1 MIHPTIR
8 CPWLKL
14 HNIAAFFSAAKLWW
28 LCFIGF
34 VLFSGVLRFLNTQGT
49 FNCFRYSGYA
59 LSSAVIFAF
68 NAHLWNYGK
77 KYFILALAA
86 VILWGGADYM
96 RAFNDMIITERELMQ
111 TLSAA
116 SIFFGLFAN
125 LFWFSRML
133 KQKPLRL
140 LCRIAAF
147 IFCLLTYF
155 VPLLFLGYSAVSG
168 GKMLSA
174 DILMTLFQTNPAE
187 VMDYISEQNQLLW
200 WSANA
205 VLLLGTVL
213 FLIFCFRLKSC
224 RQNCRKPALITL
236 LLLAY
241 LSIFSLP
248 RLQLNCAVT
257 TAANMKATLKG
268 FAEYQASLGERKARL
283 QELQKILHSSSDGVY
298 MLVLGESTTRDH
310 MHAYGYV
317 RPTTPWLDK
326 ELSNPQALIFQ
337 NAYSNHVHTIPSLLY
352 ILTQQNQYND
362 LKLKDAYS
370 VIEIAK
376 AAGYQTYWLSNQKKY
391 SVSDTPLTTIAQ
403 SADKAHYINDY
414 TGNKS
419 VSVYTDEKL
428 AEFLPDLSRNPKALV
443 IVHLMGCHSLYTDR
457 YTEKFAVFSDSS
469 EKVDTYD
476 NCILHNDYVLEQLYG
491 NISRAPNFMG
501 WFYLS
506 DHGEEPDLNLAHES
520 SKFTFQMSHIPLV
533 MIFSEKFKQQ
543 KPDVY
548 KALQEHKNSAWS
560 SDLMFNAMLDILGI
574 SGLNEK
580 AADSIASPDYNHSK
594 DDLLTLHGQMP
605 ISKDK

>member
-1 MIHPTIR
+1 MTFCRLFAIKKTTILDL
-8 CPWLKL
+8 WQKT
-14 HNIAAFFSAAKLWW
+14 KLWW
-28 LCFIGF
+28 ACFGCF
-34 VLFSGVLRFLNTQGT
+34 LLFSCILRILNTQGT

-86 VILWGGADYM
+86 VILWGWADYM

-111 TLSAA
+111 TLSVA

-168 GKMLSA
+168 GKMLSS

-200 WSANA
+200 WSANI
-205 VLLLGTVL
+205 VLLLVTVL
-213 FLIFCFRLKSC
+213 FLVFCFRLKSC

-236 LLLAY
+236 LLLVY
-241 LSIFSLP
+241 LSVFSLP

-268 FAEYQASLGERKARL
+268 FAEYQASLGERKASL
-283 QELQKILHSSSDGVY
+283 QELQKILHSLSNGVY

-317 RPTTPWLDK
+317 RSTTPWLDK
-326 ELSNPQALIFQ
+326 ELSNPNALIFQ

-362 LKLKDAYS
+362 IKLKDAYS
-370 VIEIAK
+370 IIEIAK

-391 SVSDTPLTTIAQ
+391 SLSDTPLTSIAQ
-403 SADKAHYINDY
+403 SADNAHWINDY
-414 TGNKS
+414 TGSKS
-419 VSVYTDEKL
+419 VSSYTDEKL
-428 AEFLPDLSRNPKALV
+428 AEFLPDLDKTKKALV

-476 NCILHNDYVLEQLYG
+476 NCILHNDYVLEQLYN
-491 NISRAPNFMG
+491 NISCAPNFMG
-501 WFYLS
+501 WLYLS

-520 SKFTFQMSHIPLV
+520 SKFTFQMSHIPLI
-533 MIFSEKFKQQ
+533 MIFSERFKQQ
-543 KPDVY
+543 NSAVY
-548 KALQEHKNSAWS
+548 TALQKHQNNVWS

-574 SGLNEK
+574 SGLPEK
-580 AADSIASPDYNHSK
+580 KQDSIASPSYNHSK
-594 DDLLTLHGQMP
+594 NDLLTLHGQMP
-605 ISKDK
+605 LSNDK

>member
-1 MIHPTIR
+1 MIRPAIR
-8 CPWLKL
+8 SPWLNL
-14 HNIAAFFSAAKLWW
+14 QNAAAFFSAAKLWW

-34 VLFSGVLRFLNTQGT
+34 VLFSCALRFLNTQGT

-77 KYFILALAA
+77 KYFVLALAA

-96 RAFNDMIITERELMQ
+96 RAFNDMIISERELMQ
-111 TLSAA
+111 TLSVA

-125 LFWFSRML
+125 LFWFCRTL

-140 LCRIAAF
+140 LCGIAAF
-147 IFCLLTYF
+147 IFCLMTYF

-174 DILMTLFQTNPAE
+174 DILMTLFQTNPDE

-200 WSANA
+200 WSANT

-213 FLIFCFRLKSC
+213 FLVFCFKLNSC
-224 RQNCRKPALITL
+224 RQNCRKPAVITL
-236 LLLAY
+236 LLLVY

-362 LKLKDAYS
+362 IKLKDAYS

-428 AEFLPDLSRNPKALV
+428 AEFLPDLSHSSKALV

-457 YTEKFAVFSDSS
+457 YTEKFAVFSGSA

-506 DHGEEPDLNLAHES
+506 DHGEEPDLNLAHDS

-574 SGLNEK
+574 SGLSEK
-580 AADSIASPDYNHSK
+580 AEDSIASPEYSHSK
-594 DDLLTLHGQMP
+594 NDLLTLHGQMP

>member
-1 MIHPTIR
+1 MIRPAIH
-8 CPWLKL
+8 CPWL
-14 HNIAAFFSAAKLWW
+14 NQQNAAAFFTAAKLWW
-28 LCFIGF
+28 VCFIGF
-34 VLFSGVLRFLNTQGT
+34 MIFSCVLRLLNTQGT

-77 KYFILALAA
+77 KYFVLALAA

-96 RAFNDMIITERELMQ
+96 RAFNDMIISERELMQ
-111 TLSAA
+111 TLSVA

-125 LFWFSRML
+125 LFWFCRTL

-140 LCRIAAF
+140 LCGIAAF

-174 DILMTLFQTNPAE
+174 DILMTLFQTNPDE

-200 WSANA
+200 WSANT

-213 FLIFCFRLKSC
+213 FLVFCFKLNSC
-224 RQNCRKPALITL
+224 RQNCRKPAVITL

-257 TAANMKATLKG
+257 AAANMKATLKG
-268 FAEYQASLGERKARL
+268 FAEYQASLGERAARL

-362 LKLKDAYS
+362 IKLKDAYS

-419 VSVYTDEKL
+419 VSTYTDEKL
-428 AEFLPDLSRNPKALV
+428 AEFLPDLSHSSKALV

-457 YTEKFAVFSDSS
+457 YTEEFAVFSGSA

>member
-1 MIHPTIR
+1 MIRPAIR
-8 CPWLKL
+8 SQWLNL
-14 HNIAAFFSAAKLWW
+14 QNAAAFFSAAKLWW

-34 VLFSGVLRFLNTQGT
+34 VLFSCALRFLNTQGT

-77 KYFILALAA
+77 KYFVLALAA

-96 RAFNDMIITERELMQ
+96 RAFNDMIISERELMQ
-111 TLSAA
+111 TLSVA

-125 LFWFSRML
+125 LFWFCRTL

-140 LCRIAAF
+140 LCGIAAF

-174 DILMTLFQTNPAE
+174 DILMTLFQTNPDE

-200 WSANA
+200 WSANT

-213 FLIFCFRLKSC
+213 FLVFCFKLNSC
-224 RQNCRKPALITL
+224 RQNCRKPAVITL

-362 LKLKDAYS
+362 IKLKDAYS

-428 AEFLPDLSRNPKALV
+428 AEFLPDLSHSSKALV

-457 YTEKFAVFSDSS
+457 YTEKFAVFSGSA

-574 SGLNEK
+574 SGLSEK
-580 AADSIASPDYNHSK
+580 AEDSIASPEYSHSK
-594 DDLLTLHGQMP
+594 NDLLTLHGQMP

>member
-1 MIHPTIR
+1 MIRPAIR
-8 CPWLKL
+8 SPWLNL
-14 HNIAAFFSAAKLWW
+14 QNAAAFFSAAKLWW

-34 VLFSGVLRFLNTQGT
+34 VLFSCALRFLNTQGT

-59 LSSAVIFAF
+59 LSSSVIFAF

-77 KYFILALAA
+77 KYFVLALAA
-86 VILWGGADYM
+86 VILWMGADYM
-96 RAFNDMIITERELMQ
+96 RAFNDMIISERELMQ
-111 TLSAA
+111 TLSVA

-125 LFWFSRML
+125 LFWFCRTL

-140 LCRIAAF
+140 LCGTSAF

-174 DILMTLFQTNPAE
+174 DILMTLFQTNPDE

-200 WSANA
+200 WSANT

-213 FLIFCFRLKSC
+213 FLVFCFKLKSC
-224 RQNCRKPALITL
+224 RLNCRKPAVITL

-257 TAANMKATLKG
+257 TAANVKATLKG
-268 FAEYQASLGERKARL
+268 FAEYQASLGERAARL

-310 MHAYGYV
+310 MHAYGYA

-326 ELSNPQALIFQ
+326 ELSNPNTLIFQ

-362 LKLKDAYS
+362 IKLKDAYS

-391 SVSDTPLTTIAQ
+391 SVSDTPLTAIAQ
-403 SADKAHYINDY
+403 SADKAHWINDY
-414 TGNKS
+414 TGDKS
-419 VSVYTDEKL
+419 VSTYTDEKL
-428 AEFLPDLSRNPKALV
+428 AEFLPDLSQSSKALV

-457 YTEKFAVFSDSS
+457 YPEKFAAFSGSS

-476 NCILHNDYVLEQLYG
+476 NCILHNDNVLEQLYG

-548 KALQEHKNSAWS
+548 RALQEHKDSAWS

-580 AADSIASPDYNHSK
+580 SADSIASPEYNHSK

>member
-1 MIHPTIR
+1 MIRPAIR
-8 CPWLKL
+8 SPWLNL
-14 HNIAAFFSAAKLWW
+14 QNAAAFFSAAKLWW

-34 VLFSGVLRFLNTQGT
+34 VLFSCALRFLNTQGT
-49 FNCFRYSGYA
+49 FNCFRYGGYA

-140 LCRIAAF
+140 LCKTGAF

-174 DILMTLFQTNPAE
+174 DILMTLFQTNPDE

-200 WSANA
+200 WSANT

-213 FLIFCFRLKSC
+213 FLVFCFRLKSC

-241 LSIFSLP
+241 LSVFSLP

-326 ELSNPQALIFQ
+326 ELSNPEALIFQ

-362 LKLKDAYS
+362 IKLKDAYS

-428 AEFLPDLSRNPKALV
+428 AEFLPDLSHSSKALV

-457 YTEKFAVFSDSS
+457 YTEKFAVFSGSA

-491 NISRAPNFMG
+491 NISRTPNFMG

>member
-1 MIHPTIR
+1 MIRPAIR
-8 CPWLKL
+8 SPWLNL
-14 HNIAAFFSAAKLWW
+14 QNAAAFFSAAKLWW

-34 VLFSGVLRFLNTQGT
+34 VLFSCALRFFNTQGT

-125 LFWFSRML
+125 LFWFSRTL

-140 LCRIAAF
+140 LCGIAAF

-174 DILMTLFQTNPAE
+174 DILMTLFQTNPDE

-200 WSANA
+200 WSANT

-213 FLIFCFRLKSC
+213 FLVFCFKLKSC
-224 RQNCRKPALITL
+224 RQNCRKPAVITL

-241 LSIFSLP
+241 LSVFSLP

-257 TAANMKATLKG
+257 TAANIKATLKG
-268 FAEYQASLGERKARL
+268 FAEYKASLGERKARL

-310 MHAYGYV
+310 MHAYGYA

-326 ELSNPQALIFQ
+326 ELSNQNALIFQ

-391 SVSDTPLTTIAQ
+391 SVSDTPLTAIAQ
-403 SADKAHYINDY
+403 SADKAHWINDY
-414 TGNKS
+414 TGDKS
-419 VSVYTDEKL
+419 VSTYTDEKL
-428 AEFLPDLSRNPKALV
+428 AEFLPDLSQSNKALV

-457 YTEKFAVFSDSS
+457 YPEKFAAFSDSS

-476 NCILHNDYVLEQLYG
+476 NCILHNDNVLEQLYG
-491 NISRAPNFMG
+491 NISSAPNFMG

-548 KALQEHKNSAWS
+548 KALQEHKDSAWS
-560 SDLMFNAMLDILGI
+560 SDLMFNALLDILGI

-580 AADSIASPDYNHSK
+580 SADSIASPDYNHSK

>member
-1 MIHPTIR
+1 MIRPAIR
-8 CPWLKL
+8 SPWLNL
-14 HNIAAFFSAAKLWW
+14 QNAAAFFSAAKLWW

-34 VLFSGVLRFLNTQGT
+34 VLFSCALRFLNTQGT

-140 LCRIAAF
+140 LCKTGAF

-174 DILMTLFQTNPAE
+174 DILMTLFQTNPDE

-200 WSANA
+200 WSANT

-213 FLIFCFRLKSC
+213 FLVFCFRLKSC

-241 LSIFSLP
+241 LSVFSLP

-362 LKLKDAYS
+362 IKLKDAYS

-403 SADKAHYINDY
+403 SADKAQYINDY

-428 AEFLPDLSRNPKALV
+428 AEFLPDLSRSPKALV

-491 NISRAPNFMG
+491 NISRTPNFMG

>member
-1 MIHPTIR
+1 MIRPAIR
-8 CPWLKL
+8 SPWLNL
-14 HNIAAFFSAAKLWW
+14 QNAAAFFSAAKLWW

-34 VLFSGVLRFLNTQGT
+34 VLFSCALRFLNTQGT

-77 KYFILALAA
+77 KYFVLALAA

-96 RAFNDMIITERELMQ
+96 RAFNDMIISERELMQ
-111 TLSAA
+111 TLSVA

-125 LFWFSRML
+125 LFWFCRTL

-140 LCRIAAF
+140 LCGIAAF

-174 DILMTLFQTNPAE
+174 DILMTLFQTNPDE

-200 WSANA
+200 WSANT

-213 FLIFCFRLKSC
+213 FLVFCFKLNSC
-224 RQNCRKPALITL
+224 RQNCRKPAVITL

-257 TAANMKATLKG
+257 AAANMKATLKG
-268 FAEYQASLGERKARL
+268 FAEYQASLGERAARL

-362 LKLKDAYS
+362 IKLKDAYS

-428 AEFLPDLSRNPKALV
+428 AEFLPDLSHSSKALV

-457 YTEKFAVFSDSS
+457 YTEKFAVFSGSA

-574 SGLNEK
+574 SRLNEK

>member
-1 MIHPTIR
+1 MIRPAIR
-8 CPWLKL
+8 SPWLNL
-14 HNIAAFFSAAKLWW
+14 QNAAAFFSAAKLWW

-34 VLFSGVLRFLNTQGT
+34 VLFSCALRFLNTQGT

-77 KYFILALAA
+77 KYFVLALAA

-96 RAFNDMIITERELMQ
+96 RAFNDMIISERELMQ
-111 TLSAA
+111 TLSVA

-125 LFWFSRML
+125 LFWFCRTL

-140 LCRIAAF
+140 LCGIAAF

-174 DILMTLFQTNPAE
+174 DILMTLFQTNPDE

-200 WSANA
+200 WSANT
-205 VLLLGTVL
+205 VLLLGTAL
-213 FLIFCFRLKSC
+213 FLIFCFKLQSC

-257 TAANMKATLKG
+257 AAANMKATLKG
-268 FAEYQASLGERKARL
+268 FAEYQASLGERAARL

-326 ELSNPQALIFQ
+326 ELSNPEALIFQ

-403 SADKAHYINDY
+403 SADKAQYINDY

-419 VSVYTDEKL
+419 VSTYTDEKL
-428 AEFLPDLSRNPKALV
+428 AEFLPDLSHSSKALV

-457 YTEKFAVFSDSS
+457 YTEEFAVFSGSA

>member
-1 MIHPTIR
+1 MIRPAIR
-8 CPWLKL
+8 SPWLNL
-14 HNIAAFFSAAKLWW
+14 QNAAAFFSAAKLWW

-34 VLFSGVLRFLNTQGT
+34 VLFSCALRFLNTQGT

-77 KYFILALAA
+77 KYFVLALAA

-96 RAFNDMIITERELMQ
+96 RAFNDMIISERELMQ
-111 TLSAA
+111 TLSVA

-125 LFWFSRML
+125 LFWFCRTL

-140 LCRIAAF
+140 LCGIAAF

-174 DILMTLFQTNPAE
+174 DILMTLFQTNPDE

-200 WSANA
+200 WSANT

-213 FLIFCFRLKSC
+213 FLVFCFKLNSC
-224 RQNCRKPALITL
+224 RQNCRKPAVVTL

-241 LSIFSLP
+241 LSVFSLP

-362 LKLKDAYS
+362 IKLKDAYS

-428 AEFLPDLSRNPKALV
+428 AEFLPDLSHSSKALV

-457 YTEKFAVFSDSS
+457 YTEKFAVFSGSA